1 MSLSNNIFNSDIF
14 SGQLLYIRSGIAID
28 EGGITFVDSNNNIC
42 FQVKDGGEM
51 GIGDPSDTSP
61 KPSTFRGEVVLQ
73 SGIVISGNSV
83 FEGNST
89 TQGDSITVG
98 NTSISNSLGIGSNL
112 SVTGNSTTVGNST
125 TQGDSTTEGN
135 TSISNSLGIGSNLIV
150 TGDTTTEG
158 NISVTNSM
166 GIGGNLLVT
175 GDMTINGTTTT
186 INSTTL
192 QVDDKNIEMG
202 AVDSPT
208 DSTADGGGITLKG
221 DTDKTIAWS
230 NSTDNWE
237 SSEHFSVA
245 DGKYFKADKLR
256 ARDGD
261 GLYIVD
267 DDDKGIFVEDGGN
280 VGIGTTDPDSV
291 LHISST
297 SANALGLTRAF
308 DIRNSAG
315 GVATKI
321 EGGALNNTTEEMGG
335 AIGFA
340 HYDTS
345 SDGLGTA
352 GYIYF
357 ETKSPGGALAERMRI
372 TDGQYGGVGIG
383 TTYPTGLLH
392 VQNASNTQST
402 AAFYNAG
409 GTAPATVHI
418 IDNGLAPEHVG
429 LFVGAEDHSEA
440 VLTTKGSLVGIGT
453 TTPTGNLT
461 LMGDFQLSRIVAP
474 STTTDKLYNV
484 GGNLTWN
491 GTTLGANNSNKTDG
505 FTLNQ
510 DAETTSA
517 VQFARIGVNVAPSGT
532 AGSIIAT
539 NDVVAFASSD
549 ERLKDNITV
558 LSDPIDKISQIKG
571 VNFVW
576 NDESYDHLAGH
587 DVGVIA
593 QDVEKVLP
601 EVVATREDGYKAVRY
616 EKMVPLLIEAI
627 KDQQQQI
634 TDLKSRLDEAG
645 L

>member
-1 MSLSNNIFNSDIF
+1 MISNNIFNSDIF
-14 SGQLLYIRSGIAID
+14 SGQQLYIKSGIAANS
-28 EGGITFVDSNNNIC
+28 EGIKFLDSSDTTFMHLT
-42 FQVKDGGEM
+42 DGG
-51 GIGDPSDTSP
+51 DVSV
-61 KPSTFRGEVVLQ
+61 K
-73 SGIVISGNSV
+73 NSI
-83 FEGNST
+83 N
-89 TQGDSITVG
+89 I
-98 NTSISNSLGIGSNL
+98 
-112 SVTGNSTTVGNST
+112 
-125 TQGDSTTEGN
+125 EGN
-135 TSISNSLGIGSNLIV
+135 TSINNALGVGGNLTV

-202 AVDSPT
+202 VVDSPT

-245 DGKYFKADKLR
+245 DGKYFKSDKLR

-261 GLYIVD
+261 GLYLVD
-267 DDDKGIFVEDGGN
+267 DADNGIFVKDGGN
-280 VGIGTTDPDSV
+280 VGIGTTDPGSKLEIVDPSNHLNLKVADTSSQSVIKFSDSDGLAGAINYDHNTDK
-291 LHISST
+291 LHFITDGTATPSNGALTILTGGNVGIGTTSPLSKTNIDNGHLLISQSANTTQENILLQGAGYYIGSTLYGNVSIRSNYNNSTNAGTLNFYTATSST
-297 SANALGLTRAF
+297 ST
-308 DIRNSAG
+308 
-315 GVATKI
+315 
-321 EGGALNNTTEEMGG
+321 
-335 AIGFA
+335 
-340 HYDTS
+340 
-345 SDGLGTA
+345 
-352 GYIYF
+352 
-357 ETKSPGGALAERMRI
+357 AERMRI
-372 TDGQYGGVGIG
+372 DQDG
-383 TTYPTGLLH
+383 
-392 VQNASNTQST
+392 
-402 AAFYNAG
+402 
-409 GTAPATVHI
+409 
-418 IDNGLAPEHVG
+418 
-429 LFVGAEDHSEA
+429 
-440 VLTTKGSLVGIGT
+440 KVGIGT

-461 LMGDFQLSRIVAP
+461 LMGDFQLSRIAAP

-491 GTTLGANNSNKTDG
+491 GITLGANDSNKTDG

-510 DAETTSA
+510 DAETSSA

-532 AGSIIAT
+532 AGTIIAT
-539 NDVVAFASSD
+539 NDIVAFTSSD
-549 ERLKDNITV
+549 ERLKDNVTL

-587 DVGVIA
+587 DIGVLA

-601 EVVATREDGYKAVRY
+601 EVVATRDDGYKAVRY

>member
-1 MSLSNNIFNSDIF
+1 MISNNIFNSDIF
-14 SGQLLYIRSGIAID
+14 SGQQLYIKSGIAANS
-28 EGGITFVDSNNNIC
+28 EGIKFLDSSDTTFMHLT
-42 FQVKDGGEM
+42 DGG
-51 GIGDPSDTSP
+51 DVSV
-61 KPSTFRGEVVLQ
+61 K
-73 SGIVISGNSV
+73 NSI
-83 FEGNST
+83 N
-89 TQGDSITVG
+89 I
-98 NTSISNSLGIGSNL
+98 
-112 SVTGNSTTVGNST
+112 
-125 TQGDSTTEGN
+125 EGN
-135 TSISNSLGIGSNLIV
+135 TSINNALGVGGNLTV

-202 AVDSPT
+202 VVDSPT

-245 DGKYFKADKLR
+245 DGKYFKSDKLR

-261 GLYIVD
+261 GLYLVD
-267 DDDKGIFVEDGGN
+267 DADNGIFVKDGGN
-280 VGIGTTDPDSV
+280 VGIGTTDPGSKLEIVDPSNH
-291 LHISST
+291 L
-297 SANALGLTRAF
+297 NLK
-308 DIRNSAG
+308 
-315 GVATKI
+315 VA
-321 EGGALNNTTEEMGG
+321 
-335 AIGFA
+335 
-340 HYDTS
+340 DTS
-345 SDGLGTA
+345 SQSVIKFSDSDGLAGAINYDHNTDKLHFITDGTA
-352 GYIYF
+352 
-357 ETKSPGGALAERMRI
+357 TPSNGALTILTGGNVGIGTTSPLSKTNIDNGHLLISQSANTTQENILLQGAGYYIGSTLYGNVSIRSNYNNSTNAGTLNFYTATSSSSTAERMRI
-372 TDGQYGGVGIG
+372 DQDGNVGIG
-383 TTYPTGLLH
+383 TTNPDCDLTIQGRDSSDGGEAKLCLTSQDGSQNGAFAH
-392 VQNASNTQST
+392 VDEA
-402 AAFYNAG
+402 
-409 GTAPATVHI
+409 
-418 IDNGLAPEHVG
+418 
-429 LFVGAEDHSEA
+429 GAERISIRVGGHSNSVEKMA
-440 VLTTKGSLVGIGT
+440 ILNNGKVGIGT

-461 LMGDFQLSRIVAP
+461 LMGDFQLSRIAAP

-491 GTTLGANNSNKTDG
+491 GITLGANDSNKTDG

-510 DAETTSA
+510 DAETSSA

-532 AGSIIAT
+532 AGTIIAT
-539 NDVVAFASSD
+539 NDIVAFTSSD
-549 ERLKDNITV
+549 ERLKDNVTL

-587 DVGVIA
+587 DIGVLA

-601 EVVATREDGYKAVRY
+601 EVVATRDDGYKAVRY

>member
-1 MSLSNNIFNSDIF
+1 MISNNIFNSDIF
-14 SGQLLYIRSGIAID
+14 SGQQLYIKSGIAANS
-28 EGGITFVDSNNNIC
+28 EGIKFLDSSDTTFMHLT
-42 FQVKDGGEM
+42 DGG
-51 GIGDPSDTSP
+51 DVSV
-61 KPSTFRGEVVLQ
+61 K
-73 SGIVISGNSV
+73 NSI
-83 FEGNST
+83 N
-89 TQGDSITVG
+89 I
-98 NTSISNSLGIGSNL
+98 
-112 SVTGNSTTVGNST
+112 
-125 TQGDSTTEGN
+125 EGN
-135 TSISNSLGIGSNLIV
+135 TSINNALGVGGNLTV

-202 AVDSPT
+202 VVDSPT

-245 DGKYFKADKLR
+245 DGKYFKSDKLR

-261 GLYIVD
+261 GLYL
-267 DDDKGIFVEDGGN
+267 DGGN
-280 VGIGTTDPDSV
+280 VGIGTTDPGSKLEIVDPSNHLNLKVADTSSQSVIKFSDSDGLAGAINYDHNTDK
-291 LHISST
+291 LHFITDGTATPSNGALTILTGGNVGIGTTSPLSKTNIDNGHLLISQSANTTQENILLQGAGYYIGSTLYGNVSIRSNYNNSTNAGTLNFYTATSST
-297 SANALGLTRAF
+297 ST
-308 DIRNSAG
+308 
-315 GVATKI
+315 
-321 EGGALNNTTEEMGG
+321 
-335 AIGFA
+335 
-340 HYDTS
+340 
-345 SDGLGTA
+345 
-352 GYIYF
+352 
-357 ETKSPGGALAERMRI
+357 AERMRI
-372 TDGQYGGVGIG
+372 DQDG
-383 TTYPTGLLH
+383 
-392 VQNASNTQST
+392 
-402 AAFYNAG
+402 
-409 GTAPATVHI
+409 
-418 IDNGLAPEHVG
+418 
-429 LFVGAEDHSEA
+429 
-440 VLTTKGSLVGIGT
+440 KVGIGT

-461 LMGDFQLSRIVAP
+461 LMGDFQLSRIAAP

-491 GTTLGANNSNKTDG
+491 GITLGANDSNKTDG

-510 DAETTSA
+510 DAETSSA

-532 AGSIIAT
+532 AGTIIAT
-539 NDVVAFASSD
+539 NDIVAFTSSD
-549 ERLKDNITV
+549 ERLKDNVTL

-587 DVGVIA
+587 DIGVLA

-601 EVVATREDGYKAVRY
+601 EVVATRDDGYKAVRY

>member
-1 MSLSNNIFNSDIF
+1 MISNNIFNSDIF
-14 SGQLLYIRSGIAID
+14 SGQQLYIKSGIASN
-28 EGGITFVDSNNNIC
+28 EEGITFLNSSNKITM
-42 FQVKDGGEM
+42 QLTDAGEVSF
-51 GIGDPSDTSP
+51 GDPSDTTPS
-61 KPSTFRGEVVLQ
+61 PSTFKGEVILQ

-83 FEGNST
+83 SEGNFT

-98 NTSISNSLGIGSNL
+98 NTSISNSVGIGSNL

-125 TQGDSTTEGN
+125 IQGDSTTEGN
-135 TSISNSLGIGSNLIV
+135 TSISNSMGVGSNLIV

-186 INSTTL
+186 ISSTTL

-202 AVDSPT
+202 VVDSPT

-245 DGKYFKADKLR
+245 DGKYFKSDKLR

-261 GLYIVD
+261 GLYLVD
-267 DDDKGIFVEDGGN
+267 DDDKGIFVADGGK
-280 VGIGTTDPDSV
+280 VGIGITDPDSI
-291 LHISST
+291 LHIKNT
-297 SANALGLTRAF
+297 SASAIGITRAV

-315 GVATKI
+315 GAAMKI
-321 EGGALNNTTEEMGG
+321 EGGALNNATEEVG
-335 AIGFA
+335 ASIGFSLF
-340 HYDTS
+340 DTS
-345 SDGLGTA
+345 SDGSATA
-352 GYIYF
+352 GYLYF
-357 ETKSPGGALAERMRI
+357 ETKSKVGGALSEKMRI
-372 TDGQYGGVGIG
+372 TDGGHLGVGTSTPDESIH
-383 TTYPTGLLH
+383 TTGR
-392 VQNASNTQST
+392 
-402 AAFYNAG
+402 FYLDQVA
-409 GTAPATVHI
+409 
-418 IDNGLAPEHVG
+418 
-429 LFVGAEDHSEA
+429 
-440 VLTTKGSLVGIGT
+440 
-453 TTPTGNLT
+453 
-461 LMGDFQLSRIVAP
+461 AP
-474 STTTDKLYNV
+474 STTTNRLYNV

-491 GTTLGANNSNKTDG
+491 GITLGASDSNKTDG

-532 AGSIIAT
+532 AGTIIAT
-539 NDVVAFASSD
+539 NDIVAFTSSD
-549 ERLKDNITV
+549 ERLKDNVTL

-587 DVGVIA
+587 DIGVLA

-601 EVVATREDGYKAVRY
+601 EVVATRDDGYKAVRY

>member
-1 MSLSNNIFNSDIF
+1 MISNNIFNSDIF
-14 SGQLLYIRSGIAID
+14 SGQQLYIKSGIAANS
-28 EGGITFVDSNNNIC
+28 EGIKFLDSSDTTFMHLT
-42 FQVKDGGEM
+42 DGG
-51 GIGDPSDTSP
+51 DVSV
-61 KPSTFRGEVVLQ
+61 K
-73 SGIVISGNSV
+73 NSI
-83 FEGNST
+83 N
-89 TQGDSITVG
+89 I
-98 NTSISNSLGIGSNL
+98 
-112 SVTGNSTTVGNST
+112 
-125 TQGDSTTEGN
+125 EGN
-135 TSISNSLGIGSNLIV
+135 TSINNALGVGGNLTV

-202 AVDSPT
+202 VVDSPT

-245 DGKYFKADKLR
+245 DGKYFKSDKLR

-261 GLYIVD
+261 GLYLVD
-267 DDDKGIFVEDGGN
+267 DADNGIFVKDGGN
-280 VGIGTTDPDSV
+280 VGIGTTDPGSKLEIVD
-291 LHISST
+291 T
-297 SANALGLTRAF
+297 SNH
-308 DIRNSAG
+308 
-315 GVATKI
+315 
-321 EGGALNNTTEEMGG
+321 LNLEVP
-335 AIGFA
+335 
-340 HYDTS
+340 DTS
-345 SDGLGTA
+345 SQSVIKFSDSDGLAGAINYDHNTDKLHFITDGTA
-352 GYIYF
+352 
-357 ETKSPGGALAERMRI
+357 TPSNGALTILTGGNVGIGTTSPLSKTNIDNGHLLISQSANTTQENILLQGAGYYIGSTLYGNVSIRSNYNNSTNAGTLNFYTATSSSSTAERMRI
-372 TDGQYGGVGIG
+372 DEDGNVGIG
-383 TTYPTGLLH
+383 TTNPDCDLTIQGRDSSNGGEVKLCLTSQDGSQNGAFAH
-392 VQNASNTQST
+392 VDEA
-402 AAFYNAG
+402 
-409 GTAPATVHI
+409 
-418 IDNGLAPEHVG
+418 
-429 LFVGAEDHSEA
+429 GAERISIRVGGHSSSVEKMA
-440 VLTTKGSLVGIGT
+440 ILNNGKVGIGT

-461 LMGDFQLSRIVAP
+461 LMGDFQLSRIAAP

-491 GTTLGANNSNKTDG
+491 GITLGANDSNKTDG

-510 DAETTSA
+510 DAETSSA

-532 AGSIIAT
+532 AGTIIAT
-539 NDVVAFASSD
+539 NDIVAFTSSD
-549 ERLKDNITV
+549 ERLKDNVTL

-587 DVGVIA
+587 DIGVLA

-601 EVVATREDGYKAVRY
+601 EVVATRDDGYKAVRY